1 VICSLAPTPP
11 VYKRNYL
18 MRGDEFN
25 MEDGTI
31 GFDVVT
37 EQVFPDRPA
46 LLAWLAK
53 LSEPGSGERV
63 VADEEKFLDR
73 NAARFI
79 WLCRMWGS
87 VRKGQNRMTCF
98 RRALPSRT
106 AW

>member
-1 VICSLAPTPP
+1 
-11 VYKRNYL
+11 

-37 EQVFPDRPA
+37 EKVFPDRAA

-63 VADEEKFLDR
+63 AADEEKFLDR
-73 NAARFI
+73 
-79 WLCRMWGS
+79 
-87 VRKGQNRMTCF
+87 
-98 RRALPSRT
+98 SRYWTYVIEEHVT
-106 AW
+106 AE